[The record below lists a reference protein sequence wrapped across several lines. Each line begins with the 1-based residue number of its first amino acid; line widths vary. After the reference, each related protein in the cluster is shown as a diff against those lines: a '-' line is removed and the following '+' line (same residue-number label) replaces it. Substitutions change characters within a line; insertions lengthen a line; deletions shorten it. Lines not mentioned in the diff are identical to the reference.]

1 MGAIEPFGGTES
13 FKAGPEA
20 VYAALTDLDALAE
33 TIPDKVS
40 SERVDDRT
48 VKAVVR
54 PGFSFLRGTMR
65 LTVEMDKT
73 DASREAVMRTSAEGI
88 GLGMKVEAKMK
99 VEAEGSGSKVGWT
112 AQVTEMR
119 GLIAAVGPTLIKAAA
134 DKTVRDG
141 WAQLRRRVD
150 G

>member
-1 MGAIEPFGGTES
+1 MGAIDPFGGTES
-13 FKAGPEA
+13 FKAGPDA

-40 SERVDDRT
+40 AERVDGRT

-65 LTVEMDKT
+65 LTVELDKT

-88 GLGMKVEAKMK
+88 GVGMKVEAKMK
-99 VEAEGSGSKVGWT
+99 VEAEGSGSKVAWT

-141 WAQLRRRVD
+141 WERLRRRVD